1 MLMSFTN
8 EYKSLAKKLKWDQKR
23 NYISEDARKSEQFI
37 NYAHLNS
44 CSLAILTLTIQ
55 KQVK

>member
-1 MLMSFTN
+1 MSFTN

-37 NYAHLNS
+37 NYTHLNS